1 MAVGAG
7 SAPSPAAS
15 SPGRLVAPSP
25 GEIGRRRSRVRSR
38 RRYSVLLH
46 ARVHVPKMPGVRKNT
61 RNRITGSTR
70 QHRIQKAKAHLG
82 LAFKLGVFLECADV
96 DFRLCQALLQSVDL
110 GARFEAT
117 SAVASRVVALV
128 ADTVSEARLD
138 EGATPPLLGRC
149 RVF

>member
-7 SAPSPAAS
+7 SAPSLAAS

-70 QHRIQKAKAHLG
+70 QHRRIQKAKLTWVSRSNW
-82 LAFKLGVFLECADV
+82 AFSS
-96 DFRLCQALLQSVDL
+96 SVRTL
-110 GARFEAT
+110 T
-117 SAVASRVVALV
+117 SASARRSCSRW
-128 ADTVSEARLD
+128 TWARDSRQRRQWQAEWL
-138 EGATPPLLGRC
+138 RW
-149 RVF
+149 